1 MKGSCTM
8 LSVREEGFRVYRW
21 LLPVSGN
28 KKSFFSVLLTVLVL
42 AGCAT
47 IGQQLID
54 KPKVEYLGMHLQN
67 LSLFEATPVFQ
78 FRFTNT
84 NPMGLDISGVSYNLK
99 VNNRKFVKG
108 VSGQNVRIKAISSGE
123 LELPVSFNF
132 IDFFQSPDTAEARVF
147 YELSGMIR
155 IGPYSLPYE
164 TSGWFAVPR
173 IPRIFLREVRI
184 SDLSETGVSLLL
196 TLDLDNPNDFPLDVD
211 TLAYVFRLNGAEMGD
226 GAVSLSKAVEGKT
239 RVRLSV
245 PLHSVFSGPDSPA
258 YQSLK
263 FPSVSYEL
271 SGAMNL
277 RTVKTG
283 LRRISFQDT
292 GKTNPT
298 GAVLF

>member
-1 MKGSCTM
+1 M
-8 LSVREEGFRVYRW
+8 YRW

-28 KKSFFSVLLTVLVL
+28 KKAFFSVLLTVLVL

-47 IGQQLID
+47 IDQQLID
-54 KPKVEYLGMHLQN
+54 KPKVEYLGMSLKD
-67 LSLFEATPVFQ
+67 LSLFEATPVFR

-99 VNNRKFVKG
+99 VNSRKFVKG

-123 LELPVSFNF
+123 MELPVSFNF
-132 IDFFQSPDTAEARVF
+132 IDFFQSPDAAEARVY

-164 TSGWFAVPR
+164 TAGWFTVPR
-173 IPRIFLREVRI
+173 IPRIFLQQVRI
-184 SDLSETGVSLLL
+184 SDLSESSASLLL

-211 TLAYVFRLNGAEMGD
+211 TLAYILRLNGTEIGG

-245 PLHSVFSGPDSPA
+245 PLHSAFSGQNDPE

-263 FPSVSYEL
+263 SSSASYEL

-277 RTVKTG
+277 RTFKTG

-292 GKTNPT
+292 GKTD
-298 GAVLF
+298 LRE